1 LPKKPRY
8 KVDFQGFRRSKGMKL
23 SCRISEHG
31 TYESTKSYQARIEA
45 EFTKSSYGLSI
56 QKKVTVQGSEIR
68 SSMQIS
74 TVATS
79 NLNFD
84 IIFVTTHV
92 VRLKLFRLK
101 LACLWH
107 G

>member
-1 LPKKPRY
+1 
-8 KVDFQGFRRSKGMKL
+8 MKL

-74 TVATS
+74 TVDTS
-79 NLNFD
+79 NLNFGCD
-84 IIFVTTHV
+84 FG
-92 VRLKLFRLK
+92 LKTQI
-101 LACLWH
+101 H
-107 G
+107 GTAG